1 MGKGVPLGEEGL
13 RNEKEVFV
21 MTDPLKIK
29 GLEGFDTSKLLSSFD
44 TTPSYQQSHN
54 ELLKNYNK
62 SIDSF
67 IEHRK
72 REAKEDFRRH
82 DEQVEASKNSGVSVI
97 IGSIEDN
104 ATGFSIG
111 SKDSPVTVINQVFN
125 YEKASKVLEAIKGKF
140 NDSSFNSEFGDDA
153 ELVKQLVNKAL
164 KLVKDKDDPTQIQK
178 SLAVVSDT
186 AIRVSS
192 GAVASG
198 IIVLLGRLS
207 R

>member
-1 MGKGVPLGEEGL
+1 
-13 RNEKEVFV
+13 

-29 GLEGFDTSKLLSSFD
+29 DLKGFDTSKLFSSIN
-44 TTPSYQQSHN
+44 TTPSYQKSHN

-72 REAKEDFRRH
+72 KEAKEDLRRH
-82 DEQVEASKNSGVSVI
+82 DEQVEASKNSGASVI
-97 IGSIEDN
+97 IGSIGDN

-111 SKDSPVTVINQVFN
+111 SKDSPVTIINQVFN

-164 KLVKDKDDPTQIQK
+164 KQVKDKDDPTLIQK
-178 SLAVVSDT
+178 SLAVVFDI

-192 GAVASG
+192 GAIASG
-198 IIVLLGRLS
+198 VIVLLGRLS
-207 R
+207 K